1 MHRRFLNKRVKTG
14 DNENTESE
22 IPENTETDNNNNNNN
37 SNNSSTKND
46 DMMRVP
52 LRRSNS
58 SGQPGGAQRTTRSK
72 IATISEDAPLVE
84 ATTTDIVSQD
94 PKKRNGVRRTRSDT
108 AKSSSNTL
116 ATMSKATA
124 KSSSS
129 TTTTSTSVKK
139 GDKVRKPSTK
149 TAAAATENG
158 TTPVKKS
165 VHWNHRVEK
174 KRHHRV
180 VDLTQEEKEA
190 VWYTENDTKIILA
203 MAKVTVKMMMKGEP
217 CDDVDYCSRGLEG
230 KTPAGSKQRQKNKL
244 RVRKALLDEQEIQR
258 EEGIRDS
265 EFLAEVSRKNS
276 RDVCTQAR
284 NTAIR
289 DEEAVRDYLGSVL
302 THRDSS
308 KPPVQPRRSL
318 RR

>member
-14 DNENTESE
+14 DNETEIE
-22 IPENTETDNNNNNNN
+22 TTTETDNDNNNN
-37 SNNSSTKND
+37 TKNGD
-46 DMMRVP
+46 NMMRVP

-58 SGQPGGAQRTTRSK
+58 SGQPGGAQRTRSK
-72 IATISEDAPLVE
+72 IATISEDSPLE
-84 ATTTDIVSQD
+84 TTATSVTSQD

-116 ATMSKATA
+116 AMMSKATA
-124 KSSSS
+124 TPSS
-129 TTTTSTSVKK
+129 TTSSTPVKK
-139 GDKVRKPSTK
+139 GEKVKKPSTK
-149 TAAAATENG
+149 KAGGNG
-158 TTPVKKS
+158 TVEPTQNGVIPSKKS

-180 VDLTQEEKEA
+180 VDLSQEEKEA

-244 RVRKALLDEQEIQR
+244 RVRKALLEEQEIQR
-258 EEGIRDS
+258 EEGIRDD
-265 EFLAEVSRKNS
+265 EFLGEVSRKNS
-276 RDVCTQAR
+276 RDVCIHAR

-289 DEEAVRDYLGSVL
+289 DEEAIRDYLGA
-302 THRDSS
+302 HRDSS
-308 KPPVQPRRSL
+308 KPLVQPRRGL